1 MGKLSIKDLKDLV
14 SEIEFAANN
23 KDRTIEDVSNKKVKE
38 YLLATGDNLIVSDVT
53 NKILSGA
60 VGVATYSAVSG
71 ALAPTVALPVVYS
84 ITAAETGAVIAG
96 PIGAPVPIVGPI
108 VAAAIG
114 ATVGVAIGVTSGI
127 ILNVKQK
134 KETKELISDIFSKQN
149 LVHMY
154 IEKEI
159 VEIAKKKGKKANSDK
174 RYIYLI
180 SLIAANEELKKINVK

>member
-1 MGKLSIKDLKDLV
+1 MGKLSIKDLRDLTA
-14 SEIEFAANN
+14 EIEFAVNN
-23 KDRTIEDVSNKKVKE
+23 ENRTIEDVSNKKVKE

-71 ALAPTVALPVVYS
+71 ALAPTVALPVVSS
-84 ITAAETGAVIAG
+84 IAAAETGAVIAG
-96 PIGAPVPIVGPI
+96 PIGAPVPVIGPI
-108 VAAAIG
+108 VAATIG

-127 ILNVKQK
+127 ILNAKQK
-134 KETKELISDIFSKQN
+134 KEKEELILDIMSKQN
-149 LVHMY
+149 LVHLY

-159 VEIAKKKGKKANSDK
+159 VEIAKKKGEKANSDQ

-180 SLIAANEELKKINVK
+180 SLIAANEELKK